1 MFCLYSSPF
10 ILVSLVVV
18 PIKQKRLG
26 TLETFSFYGLDL
38 TVIYVSWFQIFFQYP
53 EGHVSKSMYAV
64 FKLVSGTTSCKLL
77 EDFIPNL
84 GLAVWTTTPWTI
96 PANAGKLF
104 ILSSN
109 FFI

>member
-1 MFCLYSSPF
+1 MCGL
-10 ILVSLVVV
+10 L
-18 PIKQKRLG
+18 
-26 TLETFSFYGLDL
+26 TLIYFSW
-38 TVIYVSWFQIFFQYP
+38 SQIFFQYP

-84 GLAVWTTTPWTI
+84 GLAIWTTTPWTI

-104 ILSSN
+104 IPATKFFFDFSFKILSS
-109 FFI
+109 FQHFRFDHFSEGG